1 MGVVDATPFYSVGT
15 KFANNPLI
23 HSFKEFVLFNGVTS
37 LVGWWLKD
45 YDIKTN
51 FVEIGEFPPNLVSG
65 ADGSCWGIRGSLTI
79 PANMSQLG
87 GAATFG
93 NRAPNQGVTELIIKR
108 STPPTVRSFGQAP
121 FSKIYVPDDAVE
133 TYKTT
138 SPWSTYASRIY
149 PMSEYPVS

>member
-1 MGVVDATPFYSVGT
+1 M
-15 KFANNPLI
+15 
-23 HSFKEFVLFNGVTS
+23 TS
-37 LVGWWLKD
+37 LVGWWLKN
-45 YDIKTN
+45 YDIRTD

-79 PANMSQLG
+79 PAKMSKLG
-87 GAATFG
+87 GNAIF
-93 NRAPNQGVTELIIKR
+93 
-108 STPPTVRSFGQAP
+108 QAP

-133 TYKTT
+133 TYKTS